1 MKQLQESI
9 GRWVQSLAGKAQARV
24 SVQPARQLEQLVELD
39 AKALRQVNGGV
50 AGSTDMPTK
59 GW

>member
-9 GRWVQSLAGKAQARV
+9 GRWVQCLAGKAQARTAA
-24 SVQPARQLEQLVELD
+24 QPARRLVELD
-39 AKALRQVNGGV
+39 AKALRQVNGGTISPQ
-50 AGSTDMPTK
+50 GTPTK